1 MVRKTEREAMRAQGC
16 GEQMFTV
23 SDVTLQGEKKLLR
36 RRKAS
41 THGVL
46 TGYTLDHELFQVALP
61 SRLGAHP

>member
-23 SDVTLQGEKKLLR
+23 SDVTLQGGKKLLR

-46 TGYTLDHELFQVALP
+46 TGHTAVFQVALP